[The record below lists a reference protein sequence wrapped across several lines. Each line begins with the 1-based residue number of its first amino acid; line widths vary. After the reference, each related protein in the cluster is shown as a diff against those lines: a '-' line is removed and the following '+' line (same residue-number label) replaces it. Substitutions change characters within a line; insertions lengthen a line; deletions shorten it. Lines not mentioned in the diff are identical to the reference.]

1 MPQQQAT
8 IRARL
13 TARARSRV
21 IVVQQ
26 PMKRMGDHER
36 PAFDFGPAD
45 KFGEV
50 EILAQNGKQIL
61 TPEVFKVQLN
71 AALDGFDPERDYIIA
86 AGDYTVLFF
95 VGMIV
100 GQRFGSARILRWVP
114 SAKAYQPLTF
124 NVR

>member
-1 MPQQQAT
+1 MPQAT

-13 TARARSRV
+13 TTRSRARV

-26 PMKRMGDHER
+26 PMKRVGDKEH

-45 KFGEV
+45 RYGTV
-50 EILAQNGKQIL
+50 EILAPNGRSIL
-61 TPEVFKVQLN
+61 TPDIFKEQLN
-71 AALDGFDPERDYIIA
+71 QKLDGFNPERDYIIA

-100 GQRFGSARILRWVP
+100 GQRFGNARILRWVS
-114 SAKAYQPLTF
+114 SAKAYQPINLS
-124 NVR
+124 VR

>member
-1 MPQQQAT
+1 MTTAT

-13 TARARSRV
+13 TSRARARV

-26 PMKRMGDHER
+26 PTKRVSGGNEI

-45 KFGEV
+45 QFGDVEV
-50 EILAQNGKQIL
+50 LAPNGRDIL
-61 TPEVFKVQLN
+61 TPDIFREQL
-71 AALDGFDPERDYIIA
+71 LKKLQGFDSERDYIITT
-86 AGDYTVLFF
+86 GDYTVLFF

-100 GQRFGSARILRWVP
+100 GQRFGSARILRWVS
-114 SAKAYQPLTF
+114 SAKAYQPLVL